1 MDYNKMMKIAKS
13 WGLEDE
19 VNYSYGVCLMAI
31 GSDTPAAREQAAN
44 EALDEWDL
52 N

>member
-1 MDYNKMMKIAKS
+1 MMDIAKS

-31 GSDTPAAREQAAN
+31 GSDTPDAQEQAAID
-44 EALDEWDL
+44 ALREWDIE
-52 N
+52 